1 MAPDATAQWADRG
14 AAVLLAA
21 FESYRERFSGITA
34 CARRHFEQRDWN
46 AAQADS
52 MRRLDVYGGCA
63 AAALRGRGAGLG
75 PLREARPPGAAR
87 REAYAGGA
95 PCRDDAEL
103 AE

>member
-52 MRRLDVYGGCA
+52 MRRLDVYGECVA
-63 AAALRGRGAGLG
+63 DALRELGARLG
-75 PLREARPPGAAR
+75 APPGPAEER
-87 REAYAGGA
+87 RLRKEGKFRLSPAY
-95 PCRDDAEL
+95 
-103 AE
+103 